1 LTLREW
7 VNYCKL
13 KHKEKVTQM
22 EIRNFLKIILKR
34 IWLVALI
41 PIIAAVVT
49 AVINFYI
56 LEPVY
61 ESSITLFVMNKNSDP
76 EMMLE
81 YNDILTTQQLIK
93 DYQEL
98 VKSKSI
104 TWAVINRLNLDSL
117 TEEEL
122 AKKVTVNLKNDARM
136 FEIKVRDTNNVRAKE
151 IVDTI
156 NSIFQERVKGL
167 MKIEKLDVVDE
178 AEIPLKP
185 ISPKPLTNI
194 LIVYFT
200 SLFLV
205 ICAVFMMEYLDDRLE
220 SIEDVEMLLDINVI
234 GIIPHLDLE

>member
-22 EIRNFLKIILKR
+22 EIRNFLKVILKR

-41 PIIAAVVT
+41 PFIAAVVT

-61 ESSITLFVMNKNSDP
+61 ESSITLFVMNKNSNP

-98 VKSKSI
+98 IKSKSI
-104 TWAVINRLNLDSL
+104 TRAVIDRLNLDAL

-122 AKKVTVNLKNDARM
+122 AKKVAVNLKNDARM

-178 AEIPLKP
+178 AEIPPKP

-194 LIVYFT
+194 FIVYFT
-200 SLFLV
+200 SLFLA
-205 ICAVFMMEYLDDRLE
+205 IGAVFMMEYLDDRLE
-220 SIEDVEMLLDINVI
+220 NIEDVEMLLDINVI

>member
-1 LTLREW
+1 
-7 VNYCKL
+7 
-13 KHKEKVTQM
+13 M
-22 EIRNFLKIILKR
+22 EIRNFLKVILKR

-41 PIIAAVVT
+41 PFIAAVVT

-61 ESSITLFVMNKNSDP
+61 ESSITLFVMNKNSNP

-98 VKSKSI
+98 IKSKSI
-104 TWAVINRLNLDSL
+104 TRAVIDRLNLDAL

-122 AKKVTVNLKNDARM
+122 AKKVAVNLKNDARM

>member
-1 LTLREW
+1 
-7 VNYCKL
+7 
-13 KHKEKVTQM
+13 M
-22 EIRNFLKIILKR
+22 EIRNYLKIILKR

-41 PIIAAVVT
+41 PFIAAVVT

-61 ESSITLFVMNKNSDP
+61 ESSITLFVMNKNSNP

-98 VKSKSI
+98 IKSKSI
-104 TWAVINRLNLDSL
+104 TRAVIDRLNLDAL

-122 AKKVTVNLKNDARM
+122 AKKVAVNLKNDARM

-178 AEIPLKP
+178 AEIPPKP

-194 LIVYFT
+194 FIVYFT
-200 SLFLV
+200 SLFLA
-205 ICAVFMMEYLDDRLE
+205 IGAVFMMEYLDDRLE
-220 SIEDVEMLLDINVI
+220 NIEDVEMLLDINVI

>member
-1 LTLREW
+1 
-7 VNYCKL
+7 
-13 KHKEKVTQM
+13 M

>member
-1 LTLREW
+1 
-7 VNYCKL
+7 
-13 KHKEKVTQM
+13 M
-22 EIRNFLKIILKR
+22 EIRNFLKVILKR

-41 PIIAAVVT
+41 PFIAAVVT

-61 ESSITLFVMNKNSDP
+61 ESSITLFVMNKNSNP

-98 VKSKSI
+98 IKSKSI
-104 TWAVINRLNLDSL
+104 TRAVIDRLNLDAL

-122 AKKVTVNLKNDARM
+122 AKKVAVNLKNDARM

-178 AEIPLKP
+178 AEIPPKP

-194 LIVYFT
+194 FIVYFT
-200 SLFLV
+200 SLFLA
-205 ICAVFMMEYLDDRLE
+205 IGAVFMMEYLDDRLE

>member
-1 LTLREW
+1 
-7 VNYCKL
+7 
-13 KHKEKVTQM
+13 M
-22 EIRNFLKIILKR
+22 EIRNFLKVILKR

-41 PIIAAVVT
+41 PFIAAVVT

>member
-1 LTLREW
+1 
-7 VNYCKL
+7 
-13 KHKEKVTQM
+13 M

-178 AEIPLKP
+178 AEIPPKP

-194 LIVYFT
+194 FIVYFT
-200 SLFLV
+200 SLFLA
-205 ICAVFMMEYLDDRLE
+205 IGAVFMMEYLDDRLE
-220 SIEDVEMLLDINVI
+220 NIEDVEMLLDINVI

>member
-1 LTLREW
+1 
-7 VNYCKL
+7 
-13 KHKEKVTQM
+13 M
-22 EIRNFLKIILKR
+22 EIRNFLKVILKR

-41 PIIAAVVT
+41 PFIAAVVT

-61 ESSITLFVMNKNSDP
+61 ESSITLFVMNKNSNP

-98 VKSKSI
+98 IKSKSI
-104 TWAVINRLNLDSL
+104 TRAVIDRLNLDAL

-122 AKKVTVNLKNDARM
+122 AKKVAVNLKNDARM

-178 AEIPLKP
+178 AEIPPKP

-194 LIVYFT
+194 FIVYFT
-200 SLFLV
+200 SLFLA
-205 ICAVFMMEYLDDRLE
+205 IGAVFMMEYLDDRLE
-220 SIEDVEMLLDINVI
+220 NIEDVEMLLDINVI